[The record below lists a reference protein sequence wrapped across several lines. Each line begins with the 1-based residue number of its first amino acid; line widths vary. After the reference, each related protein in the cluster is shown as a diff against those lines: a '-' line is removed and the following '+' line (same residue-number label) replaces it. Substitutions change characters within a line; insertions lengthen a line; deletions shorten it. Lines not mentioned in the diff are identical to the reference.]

1 MAKAIKTNVLRHLD
15 ALKIPYETRE
25 YTVDD
30 DNFDGKLVAE
40 KVDLPAEMIYK
51 TLVLV
56 GDTLPH
62 LVCVIPVE
70 LELDLKAVARAAGC
84 KSVHMLPQKDL
95 LPLTGYLRGE
105 LGMRGMCITDFSG
118 SSQYMDLVD
127 GLIAGSDIWDS
138 PMPKIHTT
146 KAANYENDAYIV
158 TQMRNAMHHILYT
171 VVNSNAMNGWSSTDT
186 LKTVT
191 PWWQTAIYALIAVMA
206 VLTILC
212 AWQLSKAKKGMVDT
226 APAADQK

>member
-70 LELDLKAVARAAGC
+70 RELDLKAVARAAGC

-95 LPLTGYLRGE
+95 LPLTGYLRGGCSPI
-105 LGMRGMCITDFSG
+105 GMKKPFPTYIDETAQLYDEIGVSAGCRGCQVLLDPMRLADYVNATLC
-118 SSQYMDLVD
+118 DL
-127 GLIAGSDIWDS
+127 
-138 PMPKIHTT
+138 T
-146 KAANYENDAYIV
+146 E
-158 TQMRNAMHHILYT
+158 
-171 VVNSNAMNGWSSTDT
+171 
-186 LKTVT
+186 
-191 PWWQTAIYALIAVMA
+191 
-206 VLTILC
+206 
-212 AWQLSKAKKGMVDT
+212 
-226 APAADQK
+226 